1 MAGLRRPACR
11 RAGLQG
17 GPPLRI
23 LTVGLAAGKFGEV
36 NTVEL
41 SLLVDRLRAKITRRA
56 LVAFALELAMVFAA
70 MVVYF
75 LIRGGLPEPVDE
87 AVSRSNRIIDVE
99 RALGIFWERDWQEPV
114 LKSRLLMQIANG
126 IYVWGHFPVILA
138 TAFWLYWRSRERY
151 NFYRT
156 ALLVSAFIGLWAYG
170 FFPAAPPRLMPQQW
184 GFVDTIALIAKET
197 YDMQPGGFVNQYA
210 AVPSLHFGWALLA
223 GIAIT
228 DTTNGFLA
236 KVLAVLIPS
245 AMFWAI
251 VVTGNHFIFDMLVGG
266 TIVLF
271 SLGVS
276 WLFHSGRLGTVLR
289 LQRQ

>member
-1 MAGLRRPACR
+1 V
-11 RAGLQG
+11 Q
-17 GPPLRI
+17 
-23 LTVGLAAGKFGEV
+23 V
-36 NTVEL
+36 
-41 SLLVDRLRAKITRRA
+41 SLLVQGLRERVTRRA
-56 LVAFALELAMVFAA
+56 VIAFILELATVFAV

-87 AVSRSNRIIDVE
+87 AVSRSTKIISVE
-99 RALGIFWERDWQEPV
+99 QTLGIFWERDWQEPV

-126 IYVWGHFPVILA
+126 IYVWGHFPVIIA

-156 ALLVSAFIGLWAYG
+156 ALLISAFIGLWGYG
-170 FFPAAPPRLMPQQW
+170 FFPAAPPRLMPAQW
-184 GFVDTIALIAKET
+184 GFIDTIALIARET

-223 GIAIT
+223 GIAII
-228 DTTNGFLA
+228 DTTRGLWPKA
-236 KVLAVLIPS
+236 MAVFIPT

-276 WLFHSGRLGTVLR
+276 WLFYSGLLRAPVR